1 MVGFIRWP
9 TLDEWGQQLIWRS
22 TASEPHSPLLT
33 GQQLRHKSCVSGF
46 WWRAPTALQADCSW
60 KINGITWRLH
70 CLPTNTAQ
78 NSLLLLPVSTFVIV
92 FLDVQ
97 YCISWHLYILLTIAF
112 FHVIS
117 FLFFW
122 PAQSVIQHA
131 CWNQRERVVL
141 RKSLH
146 FDSISEDDLLER
158 KTVLHTID
166 LICDE
171 TLLKPDMG
179 GMGRNLQCMKSQK
192 EKEKIQPF
200 FIVHYKCQ

>member
-33 GQQLRHKSCVSGF
+33 GQQLRHKSYVSGF

-60 KINGITWRLH
+60 KINGFTWRLH

-112 FHVIS
+112 FHVIFF
-117 FLFFW
+117 FLAG
-122 PAQSVIQHA
+122 PK
-131 CWNQRERVVL
+131 RDVVL

-146 FDSISEDDLLER
+146 FRGRSAWKNSFTSYWFDL
-158 KTVLHTID
+158 
-166 LICDE
+166 CW
-171 TLLKPDMG
+171 
-179 GMGRNLQCMKSQK
+179 NS
-192 EKEKIQPF
+192 
-200 FIVHYKCQ
+200 

>member
-33 GQQLRHKSCVSGF
+33 GQQLRHKSYVSGF

-60 KINGITWRLH
+60 KINGFTWRLH

-112 FHVIS
+112 FHVI
-117 FLFFW
+117 FF
-122 PAQSVIQHA
+122 
-131 CWNQRERVVL
+131 
-141 RKSLH
+141 
-146 FDSISEDDLLER
+146 FF
-158 KTVLHTID
+158 
-166 LICDE
+166 
-171 TLLKPDMG
+171 
-179 GMGRNLQCMKSQK
+179 GRPKAWCSSQK
-192 EKEKIQPF
+192 IFVFQRTICLKEQFYILLIWSVLK
-200 FIVHYKCQ
+200 HC